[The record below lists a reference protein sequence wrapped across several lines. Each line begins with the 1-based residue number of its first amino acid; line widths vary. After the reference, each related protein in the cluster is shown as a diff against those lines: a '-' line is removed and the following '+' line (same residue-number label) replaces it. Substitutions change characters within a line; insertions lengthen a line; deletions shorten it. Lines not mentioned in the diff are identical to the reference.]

1 MSHVASASTAPHLD
15 SNGAGLPVLWHLH
28 VSHYNEKARW
38 ALDYKQVPHLRRP
51 SFPGRQSKI
60 AKQLTQGA
68 MSTLPVLQLDGN
80 VIGDSTNIIAA
91 LEEWFPEPSL
101 YPSDEAARRRALEL
115 EDYFDENLGPY
126 IRLLF
131 MHTALPEPRLFLGAF
146 GPTLSAP
153 QRLGARAAF
162 RKIRADVEAEF
173 GIDAAGVEHAYEK
186 VRATGERFR
195 AELQPSG
202 YLVGERFTVADLSLA
217 AFLAVV
223 VAPPEFPYPQPQR
236 AHPRFGKLRE
246 LLDSYGMQDW
256 ARDIYA
262 RHRGR
267 SAEVVDQDTDRLQ
280 SSARS

>member
-1 MSHVASASTAPHLD
+1 ACTPTAMHLD
-15 SNGAGLPVLWHLH
+15 SNGTGLPVLWHLH

-51 SFPGRQSKI
+51 AFPGRQSKI
-60 AKQLTQGA
+60 SKQLTQGA
-68 MSTLPVLQLDGN
+68 MSTLPVLRLDGT

-91 LEEWFPEPSL
+91 LEQRFPDPPL
-101 YPSDEAARRRALEL
+101 YPADEAARRRALEL
-115 EDYFDENLGPY
+115 EDWFDENFGPY

-131 MHTALPEPRLFLGAF
+131 MHIALAEPRLFLGAF
-146 GPTLSAP
+146 GPTLPAP

-162 RKIRADVEAEF
+162 RKIRAGVEAEF
-173 GIDAAGVEHAYEK
+173 GIDTAGVEHAYEK

-195 AELQPSG
+195 SELQPSG
-202 YLVGERFTVADLSLA
+202 YLVGDRFSVADLSLA

-223 VAPPEFPYPQPQR
+223 VAPPEFPYRQPQR
-236 AHPRFGKLRE
+236 DHPRFSELRK

-267 SAEVVDQDTDRLQ
+267 SAEVVDRDSDRLQ
-280 SSARS
+280 SSARA